1 MFSDFLKWIELAW
14 LQLKTFFIEF
24 GLTISTIINDF
35 AIFMTIALLEALIA
49 LLSLV
54 FNAFNLVNY
63 MDYFGLLP
71 ESILNVLNLLGI
83 GQGLS
88 MLFSAYLLKFTLQL
102 IPFVGLGRK

>member
-24 GLTISTIINDF
+24 GLTISTLINDF
-35 AIFMTIALLEALIA
+35 AIWLTLGLLDALTA
-49 LLSLV
+49 LLSII

-63 MDYFGLLP
+63 VDYFGLLP
-71 ESILNVLNLLGI
+71 DSILNVLNLLGI

-102 IPFVGLGRK
+102 VPFVGLGRK